1 MMNRLILFVTL
12 VLFTLQLQAEVAL
25 VTVSTAQYQEIYEDV
40 ELTGS
45 VQARRLSRLSAEVDA
60 KVEQLFVDAGDQ
72 VKKNQLLLKLRATPK
87 QLELKQAKAQLHY
100 QQSRLAELQSGSRPE
115 EIAAQKADVESAKH
129 ALTLAQAN
137 EKRIAQLRQSQSI
150 AQGEY
155 DIAKTELNRAQ
166 ANLAREQQEYELAVK
181 GSRAE
186 AIEAA
191 LAQVDSAQARVE
203 QLEDQIARH
212 EIRAPFAGVI
222 GEKSTEVGSWV
233 NTGEVVFTLVEIERL
248 RVIFALPQVYYS
260 RVTAA
265 TPVMIRFDALP
276 QQTFTEVV
284 EQKIPL
290 GSSQARTFPVRV
302 QFLNTEQNIAPG
314 MSARVTLHL
323 QRQGRAQAL
332 LVPRDAI
339 VLNPSGQDVVWRVE
353 PEEEHWIASSV
364 KVETGQDYQH
374 QVEIIQG
381 ALKVG
386 DRVVVRG
393 NETLTP
399 GQKVKVIEY
408 ENRLDD
414 AS

>member
-1 MMNRLILFVTL
+1 MINRLSLLVTL
-12 VLFTLQLQAEVAL
+12 SLFTLQLQAEVAL
-25 VTVSTAQYQEIYEDV
+25 VTVSTAQYQEIYEEV

-45 VQARRLSRLSAEVDA
+45 VQARRRSRLSAEVDA
-60 KVEQLFVDAGDQ
+60 KVEQLFVDAGDK
-72 VKKNQLLLKLRATPK
+72 VEKGQLLLKLRATPK

-100 QQSRLAELQSGSRPE
+100 QQSRLAELQSGTRPE
-115 EIAAQKADVESAKH
+115 EIAAQKADVERAKH

-137 EKRIAQLRQSQSI
+137 EKRIAQLKQSQSI

-155 DIAKTELNRAQ
+155 DSAKTELNRAQ
-166 ANLAREQQEYELAVK
+166 AHLAREQQEYELAVK
-181 GSRAE
+181 GPRAE

-233 NTGEVVFTLVEIERL
+233 NTGEVVFTLVEIEIL
-248 RVIFALPQVYYS
+248 RVVFALPQVYYS
-260 RVTAA
+260 RVSAA
-265 TPVMIRFDALP
+265 TPVMIRFDASP

-302 QFLNTEQNIAPG
+302 QFFNTEQNIAPG
-314 MSARVTLHL
+314 MSARVTLRL
-323 QRQGRAQAL
+323 QRQGPAQAL

-339 VLNPSGQDVVWRVE
+339 VLNPSGQDVVWKVE

-364 KVETGQDYQH
+364 KVDTGQDYQH

-381 ALKVG
+381 ALKGG

-399 GQKVKVIEY
+399 GQNVEVI
-408 ENRLDD
+408 D
-414 AS
+414 